1 MVLSQ
6 EHYPVALVGIS
17 AELPSGPHA
26 TGNLDYQSFFGF
38 LMNEHESYEKI
49 PGDRFNIDALKGINI
64 GEVAATHGAF
74 LKDLDLF
81 DHIEFGVSS
90 KDARMMTIGTRKL
103 IELSF
108 LALLDS
114 GIDYRGKNIGA
125 YMASVAHDAW
135 MISGE
140 DETEA
145 RGSLAYSPSMIAN
158 RVSYHLDL
166 RGPSIPTDTACSSS
180 LSAFHLAIQ
189 AVRNGECEAALVGG
203 CQLNHRFMDWLAYSQ
218 GGILAPDGKCKPF
231 DASAN
236 GFSRG
241 EGAVVVVIKPLD
253 KALLDH
259 DHIYATVLGTGIN
272 SSGSLAPANSPVA
285 NAQRDAMLRAFKQ
298 AGRQPHEVDFVELH
312 ATGTAIGDPTE
323 ANWVGESFLKND
335 NRELYIGSVKGNIG
349 HLEIAAF
356 LASLCKVCSM
366 FQSGII
372 PPNVNLLNPNP
383 AIRWEDLHLRV
394 ALSPTPLPCQSTTGR
409 SLISLASSGIG
420 GANGHCVVEG
430 PPTTNPVAPFWRSDA
445 IGSSCLL
452 VAGGLSPRSTAAI
465 GESIQAI
472 DGEIAAS
479 LAATFGRRSRS
490 MPWRSYAI
498 TSSNSPPRFTEP
510 VLGPRILPPLVF
522 VFSGQGPQHFEM
534 GRELFSS
541 CTVFHRSILEMD
553 EIHKLST
560 GFSLIARTGLFAQQT
575 HSVEVLGN
583 IWPIS
588 VTLPALTMLQ
598 IATFDSLVSLG
609 MKPTAIVGHSAG
621 ETALLY
627 ASGAGSKAMAVELA
641 IARGRAMTIVEGSQ
655 GSMAAVSCSPEQAR
669 KIISQIYTEQ
679 GKADLDVG
687 CYNTPG
693 AITLSGSST
702 DIDLAVE
709 RAKAAGFLAK
719 RLNTAVPVHSRL
731 MDACRDE
738 FLRLVTDIFN
748 RYPSQ
753 PPQIPTYSTE
763 CGMLKHDRFSA
774 EYYWSGT
781 RGPVHFSGAI
791 QRIIHEMGSPNFL
804 EIGPHPA
811 LASYLI
817 ALSSETTTVVCP
829 LRRPKDNK
837 GDVFAFLDALGKLA
851 VAGHCC
857 IDFNIL
863 NGCIVADASKLPAY
877 PFSRKKLLLYPISP
891 SIKKICQ
898 PRNGPLNF
906 SQLRINAQTHPY
918 LAQHVIQGEPIMPAA
933 GFLEMALEFGASQLW
948 EVNFLFMLSLSGDK
962 PVPVDICTEGP
973 RWSVRSAPPN
983 PSQLSGSPPQYD
995 HLHAEGY
1002 LSLDSQT
1009 PVLPAV
1015 DIQAIKKRCT
1025 QVSVEGFYD
1034 ALEHFAQYGP
1044 DYQRILDCYR
1054 GTDRGHDEALVQIRG
1069 DVGDLPGLKTFKIHP
1084 VIFDSAIHILVH
1096 PIFTHLTD
1104 KTLYYLPSRLQNLT
1118 IHDAL
1123 IKSPFPRSLYVH
1135 AVFRQWTPQSLT
1147 YDVALLNED
1156 GNHLCTMQSFEV
1168 ALHGESSLYEPSCRF
1183 DLVYE
1188 PISLDLSSCRHPTQE
1203 AVPANDEIRNSTMDL
1218 VSADAR
1224 ASSLSSPLKVIAY
1237 EHGKEMELQS
1247 ILSAQDAT
1255 APCTIYFT
1263 ASAGLDGDA
1272 AVGFVRSLRKEYLLW
1287 TIWVVVF
1294 DSVWDDE
1301 SIRRAVE
1308 VVSKMPQVETEIVVD
1323 ASGLVHVPRIT
1334 SCGGPKKVSPFNFHE
1349 PWQLEKSAVVHF
1361 SPPPSDYH
1369 SAVVHVQS
1377 VSRSDDQIWT
1387 FIGSLGDSHK
1397 GVMGIS
1403 ASPVGNII
1411 VSPLDSMVDAPV
1423 ALGADAPMGPPVLA
1437 FAISVLAVGSAYFEN
1452 PRRFRGEILVTHADT
1467 QTSMLI
1473 AQIYLLRGFRVTT
1486 ITQHATDS
1494 EICRLPNGHF
1504 NIIVSEYRD
1513 KATLHLLS
1521 RLLTANGS
1529 TFPWKHPTKGLQS
1542 LLACDPWLI
1551 GHGIR
1556 LGSSIIGSE
1565 LKIPMCS
1572 LSEIITVMSGD
1583 SVHVRKDLFSHK
1595 KAYLLVGGL
1604 GSLGIQ
1610 IAQWMYKNGAREIV
1624 LTSRSGRAGIQRR
1637 GDTASQRIIKYL
1649 ESLPDL
1655 NLRIEAIDALCETDM
1670 KALVQRLQSPL
1681 GGCMLLSVVLAD
1693 GLFSGLSAENFDAP
1707 FDPKIGAF
1715 EVLCHT
1721 IDTTK
1726 LDFLISFSSVSALFG
1741 NAGQTNYAAANTML
1755 DGRLRTMSNAF
1766 SIVTPAVTDSFVA
1779 TLSATK
1785 FKHLTD
1791 WGMSSQRI
1799 FQFIEEGIQ
1808 KLPDGP
1814 FWFYIPDFDWEAV
1827 CANLGNASMY
1837 SHLLPE
1843 RVIVEDEASTSEDS
1857 VSIGDILCATLDL
1870 AREDLSPDVPLTVYG
1885 LDSLSAARLSFALK
1899 RLFSI
1904 SQTQLLAN
1912 VTLRSLE
1919 ERLEGQ
1925 RLSALTE
1932 AEQRNSSELSKV
1944 SEMRSLVAKYTS
1956 GFKIPKTLLPSSLS
1970 SRDCVVLITGTTG
1983 VVGAHLLECLL
1994 HVPQITRI
2002 FLLNRTKPG
2011 TPTMLERHQD
2021 IFQAQSLDPTGL
2033 ETDKVVYLEGTLDK
2047 DYFGLSTDTFN
2058 EMVRNVTHIVHV
2070 AWPMDFAIPLAAFD
2084 HAIHGLRNLVDF
2096 AISSPC
2102 QVPPRLLFTSTVGV
2116 LSGLTSSSTV
2126 EESLINDPSI
2136 SVGAGYIE
2144 SKWVAEHVLAAAA
2157 DATRLKP
2164 TIIRLGQ
2171 LTGGRKGYWKVTEW
2185 IPSMIRSG
2193 LSLGA
2198 LPNRA
2203 NTVNWLPVD
2212 VAAASMVEMFDSPPG
2227 VYHLTHP
2234 SPVSWTIPMQ
2244 EAARIM
2250 NVPLVPYTQWFASL
2264 EKQASSQTGETL
2276 QNNPALRLLDFF
2288 RYTTRRRNLTENF
2301 LEPELSCAKAMQE
2314 SPTLRSM
2321 ASNPLGAQDVA
2332 KWIGYWRSVGFI
2344 PV

>member
-1 MVLSQ
+1 MAFSQ
-6 EHYPVALVGIS
+6 EHYPIAVVGIS
-17 AELPSGPHA
+17 AELPSGPHG
-26 TGNLDYQSFFGF
+26 TSNLDYSSFFDF
-38 LMNEHESYEKI
+38 LMNEQEAYEKI
-49 PGDRFNIDALKGINI
+49 PSDRFNIDALKGNNI

-81 DHIEFGVSS
+81 DHIEFGISS

-135 MISGE
+135 MIAGE

-189 AVRNGECEAALVGG
+189 AVRNGECEAAVVGG
-203 CQLNHRFMDWLAYSQ
+203 CQLNHRFVDWLAYTQ

-241 EGAVVVVIKPLD
+241 EGAVVVVLKPLEQ
-253 KALLDH
+253 ALLDH

-285 NAQRDAMLRAFKQ
+285 YAQRDAMLRAFKQ
-298 AGRQPHEVDFVELH
+298 AGRLPQEVDFVELH

-323 ANWVGESFLKND
+323 ANWVGESFLKKD
-335 NRELYIGSVKGNIG
+335 NKELYIGSVKGNIG
-349 HLEIAAF
+349 HLEITAF

-366 FQSGII
+366 FKSGII

-383 AIRWEDLHLRV
+383 AIRWDDFHLRV
-394 ALSPTPLPCQSTTGR
+394 ASSPTVLPCQSTTGR
-409 SLISLASSGIG
+409 SLVSLASSGIG

-430 PPTTNPVAPFWRSDA
+430 PPATNPVAPFWLSDA
-445 IGSSCLL
+445 IHAPCLL
-452 VAGGLSPRSTAAI
+452 VAGGLSPRSTTAV
-465 GESIQAI
+465 GETIRSI
-472 DGEIAAS
+472 DGET
-479 LAATFGRRSRS
+479 LPLVAATFGRRSRS
-490 MPWRSYAI
+490 MPWRSYAVA
-498 TSSNSPPRFTEP
+498 SSDSPPRFTEP
-510 VLGPRILPPLVF
+510 VLAPRTPPPLVF

-534 GRELFSS
+534 GRELFST
-541 CTVFHRSILEMD
+541 CAVFQKSILEMD
-553 EIHKLST
+553 KIHELST
-560 GFSLIARTGLFAQQT
+560 GYSLIAQTGLFAQRT
-575 HSVEVLGN
+575 HSAEALGKV
-583 IWPIS
+583 WPIA

-598 IATFDSLVSLG
+598 IATYDSLVSLG

-627 ASGAGSKAMAVELA
+627 ASGAGPKAMAVELA

-655 GSMAAVSCSPEQAR
+655 GAMAAVSCSPEQAQE
-669 KIISQIYTEQ
+669 IISQIHTEQ

-709 RAKAAGFLAK
+709 RAKAAGFFAK

-731 MDACRDE
+731 MDACHDE
-738 FLRLVTDIFN
+738 FMRLVTDIFD

-753 PPQIPTYSTE
+753 PPQLPTYSTE
-763 CGMLKHDRFSA
+763 SGMLKHDRFTA

-781 RGPVHFSGAI
+781 RGPVQFTGAI
-791 QRIIHEMGSPNFL
+791 QRMVLEIGSPSFL

-811 LASYLI
+811 LASYLVT
-817 ALSSETTTVVCP
+817 LGGEKTTVACP
-829 LRRPKDNK
+829 LRRPKAK
-837 GDVFAFLDALGKLA
+837 QGDLFAFIDALGKLA

-857 IDFNIL
+857 VDFDVL
-863 NGCIVADASKLPAY
+863 NGCTAADGPKLPAY
-877 PFSRKKLLLYPISP
+877 PFSRKKLHLYPISP

-898 PRNGPLNF
+898 PRNGPLNY

-933 GFLEMALEFGASQLW
+933 GYLEMALEFGARQLW
-948 EVNFLFMLSLSGDK
+948 DVNFLFMLSLSGDQ

-973 RWSVRSAPPN
+973 RWSVRSALVN
-983 PSQLSGSPPQYD
+983 PLQSSGAPPQYD
-995 HLHAEGY
+995 RLHAEGY
-1002 LSLDSQT
+1002 LSRDSPT
-1009 PVLPAV
+1009 LALPAV
-1015 DIQAIKKRCT
+1015 DIQAIKERCT
-1025 QVSVEGFYD
+1025 RVSVEGFYD

-1044 DYQRILDCYR
+1044 DYRRALDCYR
-1054 GTDRGHDEALVQIRG
+1054 GTDRGYDEALVQIRG
-1069 DVGDLPGLKTFKIHP
+1069 DVGDLPGLEMFKIHP

-1096 PIFTHLTD
+1096 PMFTHLTD

-1118 IHDAL
+1118 IHEEL
-1123 IKSPFPRSLYVH
+1123 LTSPFPRSIYAHV
-1135 AVFRQWTPQSLT
+1135 VFRQWTPQSLT

-1156 GNHLCTMQSFEV
+1156 GIRLCTMQSFEV
-1168 ALHGESSLYEPSCRF
+1168 ALHGESALYEPRSRF

-1188 PISLDLSSCRHPTQE
+1188 PISLDLSSCRHPIQE
-1203 AVPANDEIRNSTMDL
+1203 EQP
-1218 VSADAR
+1218 
-1224 ASSLSSPLKVIAY
+1224 SSSSPLNIIAY
-1237 EHGKEMELQS
+1237 KHGKETELQM
-1247 ILSAQDAT
+1247 ILSAQDPT
-1255 APCTIYFT
+1255 APCNIYVT
-1263 ASAGLDGDA
+1263 APAGPDGDEA
-1272 AVGFVRSLRKEYLLW
+1272 IGFARSLRKEYLLW
-1287 TIWVVVF
+1287 TISAVVF

-1301 SIRRAVE
+1301 SIKRAVE
-1308 VVSKMPQVETEIVVD
+1308 VLSDAPQAETELVVD
-1323 ASGLVHVPRIT
+1323 ASGLVHAPRIT
-1334 SCGGPKKVSPFNFHE
+1334 SCEGPKKVSPFNLHE
-1349 PWQLEKSAVVHF
+1349 PWQLEKSAVVHR
-1361 SPPPSDYH
+1361 SLPRSDCH

-1377 VSRSDDQIWT
+1377 VSRADDQIWT
-1387 FIGSLGDSHK
+1387 FVGSLGDSGK
-1397 GVMGIS
+1397 AVMGMS

-1411 VSPLDSMVDAPV
+1411 VSPLDSLVDAPV
-1423 ALGADAPMGPPVLA
+1423 ALDADALMGPPVLA
-1437 FAISVLAVGSAYFEN
+1437 LAISVIAIGSAYFEN
-1452 PRRFRGEILVTHADT
+1452 PGRFRGEILVTHADT
-1467 QTSMLI
+1467 QTSMLV
-1473 AQIYLLRGFRVTT
+1473 AQLYILQGFRVTT

-1494 EICRLPNGHF
+1494 EISRLPHGRF
-1504 NIIVSEYRD
+1504 NTIVSEYSD
-1513 KATLHLLS
+1513 AATLQLLS
-1521 RLLTANGS
+1521 RLLTASGR
-1529 TFPWKHPTKGLQS
+1529 TFPWKHPAKGLQS

-1551 GHGIR
+1551 GHAIR
-1556 LGSSIIGSE
+1556 LGSKIAGDE
-1565 LKIPMCS
+1565 LKVPMS
-1572 LSEIITVMSGD
+1572 NLSEIITVMPGD
-1583 SVHVRKDLFSHK
+1583 SVHVKKDLFSDK

-1604 GSLGIQ
+1604 GSLGLQ
-1610 IAQWMYKNGAREIV
+1610 IAQWMYKNGAREII
-1624 LTSRSGRAGIQRR
+1624 LTSRTGRAGIQRR
-1637 GDTASQRIIKYL
+1637 GDTASQRIISYL

-1655 NLRIEAIDALCETDM
+1655 NLRIEAIDALCEPDM
-1670 KALVQRLQSPL
+1670 KAMVQRLQNPL

-1693 GLFSGLSAENFDAP
+1693 GLFSGLSTENFNTP
-1707 FDPKIGAF
+1707 FGPKIGAF
-1715 EVLCHT
+1715 DVLCHIT
-1721 IDTTK
+1721 DTNK

-1741 NAGQTNYAAANTML
+1741 NAGQTNYAAANTVL
-1755 DGRLRTMSNAF
+1755 DGRLRTMPNAF

-1779 TLSATK
+1779 TSGPTK
-1785 FKHLTD
+1785 FRHLTD

-1808 KLPDGP
+1808 KLADGP
-1814 FWFYIPDFDWEAV
+1814 FWFYIPEFDWEAV
-1827 CANLGNASMY
+1827 CANLGKSPMY
-1837 SHLLPE
+1837 THLLPE
-1843 RVIVEDEASTSEDS
+1843 RAIVEDGASTSNNS
-1857 VSIGDILCATLDL
+1857 VSIGDILCVTLDI

-1885 LDSLSAARLSFALK
+1885 LDSLSAARLSFALNP
-1899 RLFSI
+1899 FFTI

-1919 ERLEGQ
+1919 ARLEDKQ
-1925 RLSALTE
+1925 QSVLTD
-1932 AEQRNSSELSKV
+1932 AEQRSASELHQV

-1956 GFKIPKTLLPSSLS
+1956 GFKNPKTLLPSSLG
-1970 SRDCVVLITGTTG
+1970 SRDCVVLVTGTTG

-1994 HVPQITRI
+1994 HAPQITRI
-2002 FLLNRTKPG
+2002 FLLNRTKSG
-2011 TPTMLERHQD
+2011 TQTMLERHQET
-2021 IFQAQSLDPTGL
+2021 FRAQSLDPTGL
-2033 ETDKVVYLEGTLDK
+2033 KTDKVVYLEGTLDK
-2047 DYFGLSTDTFN
+2047 DHFGLSTDTFD

-2084 HAIHGLRNLVDF
+2084 RAIHGLRNLVDF
-2096 AISSPC
+2096 AISSPW
-2102 QVPPRLLFTSTVGV
+2102 QVAPQLFFTSTVGV
-2116 LSGLTSSSTV
+2116 LSGLTTSGTV
-2126 EESLINDPSI
+2126 EEALIHDPSI

-2171 LTGGRKGYWKVTEW
+2171 LTGGREGFWKVTEW
-2185 IPSMIRSG
+2185 IPSMIKSG

-2198 LPNRA
+2198 LPNRT

-2212 VAAASMVEMFDSPPG
+2212 VAAAAMVEMLDSPPG

-2250 NVPLVPYTQWFASL
+2250 NVPLVPYAQWLAAL
-2264 EKQASSQTGETL
+2264 EKQASSPTGETL
-2276 QNNPALRLLDFF
+2276 KNNPALRLLDFF
-2288 RYTTRRRNLTENF
+2288 RYTTRRRNLTTTTENF
-2301 LEPELSCAKAMQE
+2301 LEPELSCAKALKE
-2314 SPTLRSM
+2314 SPTLQSI
-2321 ASNPLGAQDVA
+2321 ASTPLGAQDVA
-2332 KWIGYWRSVGFI
+2332 KWIGYWRSVGFM

>member
-1 MVLSQ
+1 
-6 EHYPVALVGIS
+6 
-17 AELPSGPHA
+17 
-26 TGNLDYQSFFGF
+26 
-38 LMNEHESYEKI
+38 MNEYEAYEKI

-64 GEVAATHGAF
+64 GEVATTHGAF

-81 DHIEFGVSS
+81 DHIEFGISS

-114 GIDYRGKNIGA
+114 GIDYRGKNIGT

-145 RGSLAYSPSMIAN
+145 RGSLAYSPAMIAN

-189 AVRNGECEAALVGG
+189 AIRNGECEAALVGG
-203 CQLNHRFMDWLAYSQ
+203 CQLNHRFVDWLAYSQ

-241 EGAVVVVIKPLD
+241 EGAVVVVVKPLE

-285 NAQRDAMLRAFKQ
+285 HAQRDAMLRAFKQ

-312 ATGTAIGDPTE
+312 ATGKFLNLGRTAIGDPTE

-335 NRELYIGSVKGNIG
+335 NTELLIGSVKGNIG
-349 HLEIAAF
+349 HLEITAF

-366 FQSGII
+366 FRSGII
-372 PPNVNLLNPNP
+372 PPNVNLHNPNP
-383 AIRWEDLHLRV
+383 AIRWEDFHLRV
-394 ALSPTPLPCQSTTGR
+394 ASSPTPLPCQSTTGR

-430 PPTTNPVAPFWRSDA
+430 PPASDPIIPFWRSDA
-445 IGSSCLL
+445 IRAPCLL
-452 VAGGLSPRSTAAI
+452 IAGGLSPRSTAAI
-465 GESIQAI
+465 GESLRAI
-472 DGEIAAS
+472 NSQKLPSVAA
-479 LAATFGRRSRS
+479 AFGRRSRS
-490 MPWRSYAI
+490 MPWRSYAV
-498 TSSNSPPRFTEP
+498 TSSNSPPQFTEP
-510 VLGPRILPPLVF
+510 VLTLGSPPPLMF

-541 CTVFHRSILEMD
+541 CTVFQRSILEMD

-560 GFSLIARTGLFAQQT
+560 GFSLIAQTGLFTQQT
-575 HSVEVLGN
+575 HSAEALGD

-598 IATFDSLVSLG
+598 IATFDVLVSLG

-627 ASGAGSKAMAVELA
+627 ASGAGCKAMAVELA

-655 GSMAAVSCSPEQAR
+655 GAMAAVSCSPEQAQ
-669 KIISQIYTEQ
+669 KVISQIYT
-679 GKADLDVG
+679 GKADVDVG
-687 CYNTPG
+687 CYNTPN
-693 AITLSGSST
+693 AITLSGSSA
-702 DIDLAVE
+702 DIDLAVQG
-709 RAKAAGFLAK
+709 AKAAGFLAK
-719 RLNTAVPVHSRL
+719 RLNTAVPVHSRM

-738 FLRLVTDIFN
+738 FLRLVTDIFD
-748 RYPSQ
+748 RYPSK

-763 CGMLKHDRFSA
+763 CGMLKNDRFSA

-781 RGPVHFSGAI
+781 RGPVQFAGAI
-791 QRIIHEMGSPNFL
+791 RRMIHEMGSPNFL

-811 LASYLI
+811 LASYLVT
-817 ALSSETTTVVCP
+817 LSDGAATVVCP
-829 LRRPKDNK
+829 LRRPNANQ
-837 GDVFAFLDALGKLA
+837 GEVMSFLDALGKLA
-851 VAGHCC
+851 VAGHCD
-857 IDFNIL
+857 IDFNVL
-863 NGCIVADASKLPAY
+863 NGCAATDVTKLPAY
-877 PFSRKKLLLYPISP
+877 PFSRKKVLLYPISP
-891 SIKKICQ
+891 SIKRICQ
-898 PRNGPLNF
+898 PRNGPLNH

-918 LAQHVIQGEPIMPAA
+918 LTQHVIQGEPIMPAA
-933 GFLEMALEFGASQLW
+933 GFLEMALEFGARQLW
-948 EVNFLFMLSLSGDK
+948 DVNFLFMLSLSGDQ
-962 PVPVDICTEGP
+962 PVSVNVSTEGP
-973 RWSVRSAPPN
+973 HWMVRSALVNPLQSSGAPP
-983 PSQLSGSPPQYD
+983 PYD
-995 HLHAEGY
+995 RLHAEGY
-1002 LSLDSQT
+1002 LSLESQT
-1009 PVLPAV
+1009 PALPAV
-1015 DIQAIKKRCT
+1015 DIQSIKERCT
-1025 QVSVEGFYD
+1025 QISVEGFYD

-1044 DYQRILDCYR
+1044 DYRRIMDFYR

-1069 DVGDLPGLKTFKIHP
+1069 DVGDLPGLEMFKIHP

-1104 KTLYYLPSRLQNLT
+1104 KTST
-1118 IHDAL
+1118 
-1123 IKSPFPRSLYVH
+1123 
-1135 AVFRQWTPQSLT
+1135 
-1147 YDVALLNED
+1147 
-1156 GNHLCTMQSFEV
+1156 
-1168 ALHGESSLYEPSCRF
+1168 SSLP
-1183 DLVYE
+1183 
-1188 PISLDLSSCRHPTQE
+1188 
-1203 AVPANDEIRNSTMDL
+1203 
-1218 VSADAR
+1218 
-1224 ASSLSSPLKVIAY
+1224 PLNVIAY
-1237 EHGKEMELQS
+1237 EHGKEIELQP

-1263 ASAGLDGDA
+1263 APAGPDGHA

-1308 VVSKMPQVETEIVVD
+1308 VLSKMPQVETELVVD

-1334 SCGGPKKVSPFNFHE
+1334 PCEAPKKVSPFNFHE
-1349 PWQLEKSAVVHF
+1349 PWQLAVVHL
-1361 SPPPSDYH
+1361 SLPPSDCH

-1377 VSRSDDQIWT
+1377 VNRSDDQIWT
-1387 FIGSLGDSHK
+1387 FVGSLGNSHK
-1397 GVMGIS
+1397 DVMGIS
-1403 ASPVGNII
+1403 ASPVGNFI

-1423 ALGADAPMGPPVLA
+1423 ALDVDALMGPPVLA

-1452 PRRFRGEILVTHADT
+1452 PERFRGEILVTHADT
-1467 QTSMLI
+1467 QTSMLV
-1473 AQIYLLRGFRVTT
+1473 AQLYLLQGFRVATL
-1486 ITQHATDS
+1486 TQHATDS
-1494 EICRLPNGHF
+1494 EISRLPNGHF

-1513 KATLHLLS
+1513 TATLHLLS
-1521 RLLTANGS
+1521 RLLTANGRM
-1529 TFPWKHPTKGLQS
+1529 FPWKHHTKGLQS
-1542 LLACDPWLI
+1542 LLAYEPWLI
-1551 GHGIR
+1551 GHAIR
-1556 LGSSIIGSE
+1556 LGSNITGNE
-1565 LKIPMCS
+1565 LKIPMCN
-1572 LSEIITVMSGD
+1572 LNEIITVMPGD
-1583 SVHVRKDLFSHK
+1583 SVHVKKDLFSDK
-1595 KAYLLVGGL
+1595 KAYLVVGGL
-1604 GSLGIQ
+1604 GSLGLQ
-1610 IAQWMYKNGAREIV
+1610 IAQWMVQGQDNGAREIV

-1637 GDTASQRIIKYL
+1637 GDTASQRIIAYL
-1649 ESLPDL
+1649 ESLPNL
-1655 NLRIEAIDALCETDM
+1655 NLRIEAIDALCEPDM
-1670 KALVQRLQSPL
+1670 KALVQQLQSPL

-1693 GLFSGLSAENFDAP
+1693 GLFSRLSAENFDAP
-1707 FDPKIGAF
+1707 FDPKIRAF

-1721 IDTTK
+1721 TDTNK

-1741 NAGQTNYAAANTML
+1741 NAGQTNYAAANIML
-1755 DGRLRTMSNAF
+1755 DGRLRTMPNAF

-1779 TLSATK
+1779 TLGATK

-1808 KLPDGP
+1808 KLADGP

-1827 CANLGNASMY
+1827 CVNLGNAPMY

-1843 RVIVEDEASTSEDS
+1843 RPIVEDGASTSKDN
-1857 VSIGDILCATLDL
+1857 VSIGDILCSTLGI
-1870 AREDLSPDVPLTVYG
+1870 APEDLSPDVPLTVYG
-1885 LDSLSAARLSFALK
+1885 LDSLSAARLSFALNPF
-1899 RLFSI
+1899 FSI

-1919 ERLEGQ
+1919 TRLEDQ

-1932 AEQRNSSELSKV
+1932 AEQRSASELHQV

-1956 GFKIPKTLLPSSLS
+1956 GFKSPKTLLPSSLS
-1970 SRDCVVLITGTTG
+1970 PRDCVVLITGTTG

-2011 TPTMLERHQD
+2011 TPNMVERHQE

-2047 DYFGLSTDTFN
+2047 DYFGLSADTFN
-2058 EMVRNVTHIVHV
+2058 EMTRIVTHIVHA

-2096 AISSPC
+2096 AISSPW

-2126 EESLINDPSI
+2126 EEALIHDPSI

-2157 DATRLKP
+2157 DATRLEPK
-2164 TIIRLGQ
+2164 IIRLGQ
-2171 LTGGRKGYWKVTEW
+2171 LTGGRRGYWKVTEW

-2212 VAAASMVEMFDSPPG
+2212 VAAASMVEMLDSPPG

-2244 EAARIM
+2244 EVARIM
-2250 NVPLVPYTQWFASL
+2250 NVPLVPYTQWLASL

-2288 RYTTRRRNLTENF
+2288 RYTTRRRNLTTNTENF
-2301 LEPELSCAKAMQE
+2301 LEPELSCAKALQE

>member
-1 MVLSQ
+1 MVFSQ
-6 EHYPVALVGIS
+6 EHYPVAIVGIS
-17 AELPSGPHA
+17 AELPSGPHR
-26 TGNLDYQSFFGF
+26 TGNLDYQSFFDF
-38 LMNEHESYEKI
+38 LMNEYESYEKI

-81 DHIEFGVSS
+81 DHIEFGISS

-285 NAQRDAMLRAFKQ
+285 YAQRDAMLRAFKQ

-323 ANWVGESFLKND
+323 ANWVGESFLNNE

-349 HLEIAAF
+349 HLEITAF

-383 AIRWEDLHLRV
+383 AIRWEDFHLRV
-394 ALSPTPLPCQSTTGR
+394 ALSPTPLPCQSITGR

-430 PPTTNPVAPFWRSDA
+430 PPTTNPVTPFWRPDA
-445 IGSSCLL
+445 PRAPCLL

-472 DGEIAAS
+472 DGEKLPSVAAI
-479 LAATFGRRSRS
+479 FGRRSRS
-490 MPWRSYAI
+490 MPWRSYAVA
-498 TSSNSPPRFTEP
+498 SPNSPPRFTEP
-510 VLGPRILPPLVF
+510 VLAPRTLPPLVF

-541 CTVFHRSILEMD
+541 CTVFQRSILEMD
-553 EIHKLST
+553 KIHKLST
-560 GFSLIARTGLFAQQT
+560 GFSLIAQTGLFAQQT
-575 HSVEVLGN
+575 HSAEVLGN

-627 ASGAGSKAMAVELA
+627 ASGAGPKAMAMELA

-655 GSMAAVSCSPEQAR
+655 GAMAAVSCSPEQAR
-669 KIISQIYTEQ
+669 KIISQIYTER

-709 RAKAAGFLAK
+709 RAKAAGFFAK

-738 FLRLVTDIFN
+738 FLRLVTDIFD

-781 RGPVHFSGAI
+781 RGPVHFAGAI
-791 QRIIHEMGSPNFL
+791 QRMIHEIGSPNFL

-811 LASYLI
+811 LASYLV
-817 ALSSETTTVVCP
+817 ALGGETTTVVCP
-829 LRRPKDNK
+829 LRRPKNNQ
-837 GDVFAFLDALGKLA
+837 GDVLAFLDALGKLA

-863 NGCIVADASKLPAY
+863 SGGIVADVPKLPSY

-898 PRNGPLNF
+898 PRNGPLNY

-948 EVNFLFMLSLSGDK
+948 EVNFLFMLSLSGDQ

-973 RWSVRSAPPN
+973 RWSVRSALVN
-983 PSQLSGSPPQYD
+983 PSQPSGSPPQYD

-1002 LSLDSQT
+1002 LSLDPQT
-1009 PVLPAV
+1009 PVFPAV
-1015 DIQAIKKRCT
+1015 DIQAIKERCT

-1044 DYQRILDCYR
+1044 DYRRILDCYR

-1069 DVGDLPGLKTFKIHP
+1069 DVGDLPGLEMFKIHP

-1096 PIFTHLTD
+1096 PTFTHLTD

-1118 IHDAL
+1118 IHEAL
-1123 IKSPFPRSLYVH
+1123 ITSPFPQSLYVH
-1135 AVFRQWTPQSLT
+1135 VVFRQWTPQSLT

-1168 ALHGESSLYEPSCRF
+1168 ALHGESSLYEPRRCF

-1188 PISLDLSSCRHPTQE
+1188 PIPLDLSSCRYPTQE
-1203 AVPANDEIRNSTMDL
+1203 ELPADDQASDSSMDL
-1218 VSADAR
+1218 VGTDAR
-1224 ASSLSSPLKVIAY
+1224 TSSLPPLNVIAY
-1237 EHGKEMELQS
+1237 EHGKEIELQP

-1263 ASAGLDGDA
+1263 APAGPDGHA

-1287 TIWVVVF
+1287 TIWVVVL

-1308 VVSKMPQVETEIVVD
+1308 VVSKMPQVETELVVD

-1334 SCGGPKKVSPFNFHE
+1334 PSGGPKKVSPFNFHE
-1349 PWQLEKSAVVHF
+1349 PWQLEKSEVVHF
-1361 SPPPSDYH
+1361 SPPHSDYH
-1369 SAVVHVQS
+1369 SAVIHVQS
-1377 VSRSDDQIWT
+1377 IWT
-1387 FIGSLGDSHK
+1387 FVGSLGGSHK

-1411 VSPLDSMVDAPV
+1411 VSPLDSIVDAPV
-1423 ALGADAPMGPPVLA
+1423 ALDADEQMAPPVLA

-1452 PRRFRGEILVTHADT
+1452 PERFRGEILVTHADT

-1473 AQIYLLRGFRVTT
+1473 AQLYLLQGFRVTT
-1486 ITQHATDS
+1486 LTQHATDS
-1494 EICRLPNGHF
+1494 EISRLPNGRF

-1513 KATLHLLS
+1513 TATLHLLS
-1521 RLLTANGS
+1521 RLLTANGR

-1551 GHGIR
+1551 GHAIR
-1556 LGSSIIGSE
+1556 LGSNITGNE
-1565 LKIPMCS
+1565 LKIPMCN
-1572 LSEIITVMSGD
+1572 LSEIITVMPGD
-1583 SVHVRKDLFSHK
+1583 SVHVRKDLFSDK
-1595 KAYLLVGGL
+1595 KAYLVVGGL
-1604 GSLGIQ
+1604 GSLGLQ
-1610 IAQWMYKNGAREIV
+1610 IAQWMNGAREIV
-1624 LTSRSGRAGIQRR
+1624 LTSRSGRSGIQRR
-1637 GDTASQRIIKYL
+1637 GDTASLRIIAYL

-1655 NLRIEAIDALCETDM
+1655 NLHIEAIDALCEPDM

-1693 GLFSGLSAENFDAP
+1693 GLFSRLSAENFDAP
-1707 FDPKIGAF
+1707 FDPKIRAF

-1721 IDTTK
+1721 TDTNK

-1779 TLSATK
+1779 TLGATK

-1814 FWFYIPDFDWEAV
+1814 SWFYIPDFDWEAV
-1827 CANLGNASMY
+1827 CVNLGNAPMY

-1843 RVIVEDEASTSEDS
+1843 RAIVEDGASTSKDS

-1885 LDSLSAARLSFALK
+1885 LDSLSAARLSFALNP
-1899 RLFSI
+1899 LLSI

-1919 ERLEGQ
+1919 TRLEDQ
-1925 RLSALTE
+1925 RMSALTE
-1932 AEQRNSSELSKV
+1932 AEQRSASELHKV

-1956 GFKIPKTLLPSSLS
+1956 GFKSPKTLLPSSLS

-2002 FLLNRTKPG
+2002 FLLNRTKSG
-2011 TPTMLERHQD
+2011 TSTMLERHQE
-2021 IFQAQSLDPTGL
+2021 IFQAQSLDPMGL

-2047 DYFGLSTDTFN
+2047 DYFGLSTYTFN
-2058 EMVRNVTHIVHV
+2058 EMARNVTHIVHV

-2096 AISSPC
+2096 AISSPW
-2102 QVPPRLLFTSTVGV
+2102 QVPPQLLFTSTVGV

-2126 EESLINDPSI
+2126 EEALIHDPSV

-2203 NTVNWLPVD
+2203 NASLTVNWLPVD

-2234 SPVSWTIPMQ
+2234 SPVSWTVPMQ
-2244 EAARIM
+2244 EAARTI
-2250 NVPLVPYTQWFASL
+2250 NVPLVPYTQWLASL

-2332 KWIGYWRSVGFI
+2332 KWFGYWRSVGFI